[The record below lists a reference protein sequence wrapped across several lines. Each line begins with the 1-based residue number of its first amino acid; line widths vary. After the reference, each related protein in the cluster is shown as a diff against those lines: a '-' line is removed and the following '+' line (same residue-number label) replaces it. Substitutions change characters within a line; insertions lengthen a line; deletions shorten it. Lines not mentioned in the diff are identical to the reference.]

1 MARKQE
7 CKRKQYLLFN
17 FCNFDLLTSRTQVTI
32 LNTTVIKYHGDTLFL
47 DLIFGYFS
55 ITNNS
60 GKFKEISST
69 SFYCIASYLLKFIRI
84 YIYIYVC
91 VCVCVCVRACVCV
104 CVCTCVCVY
113 VCVRLCIM
121 HYIVKFYILTVSC
134 NGFYIYLLF
143 SLALLFLR

>member
-84 YIYIYVC
+84 YIYIYTCACVCVRVYVRLC
-91 VCVCVCVRACVCV
+91 VCVCA
-104 CVCTCVCVY
+104 
-113 VCVRLCIM
+113 IM
-121 HYIVKFYILTVSC
+121 YHALYCQILYFNCFMQWVL
-134 NGFYIYLLF
+134 YLPF
-143 SLALLFLR
+143 V